1 MWAVSLIWIEQPRI
15 PLAASASLKKC
26 LLRPGTLRAQ
36 VRYALRGPFAPTW
49 ASACQTRFARVFLW
63 ARPRSH
69 DRGLLRLA
77 VIERIVNGGRSLHPG
92 SVQRLPKLVVS
103 NQPSPALPPRST
115 RGALPCQPSCCAA
128 PISIDPAAIGPNGSD
143 SSNSPE
149 RSRPRPR
156 PRQPPRRQARPR
168 RPWLWARY
176 KTTYDCAL
184 PKRLAHRVRSKSLW
198 RRSGCM

>member
-1 MWAVSLIWIEQPRI
+1 VTL
-15 PLAASASLKKC
+15 LALKKFVWVWNQRQGSALC
-26 LLRPGTLRAQ
+26 ALRPRS
-36 VRYALRGPFAPTW
+36 APTW

-115 RGALPCQPSCCAA
+115 RGALLCQPSCCAA

-168 RPWLWARY
+168 RPRLWARY